1 MNKEKNTQFGLIG
14 FPLNNSFS
22 VDYFTKKFEENVLPC
37 AYKNYPIAD
46 ISTLPAFIENTLNL
60 SGLNVTKPYKTAVIP
75 YLDELATSAQ
85 KCGAVNCIQ
94 FTQTGKK
101 IGHNTDVFGFQHSLL
116 NFLGSNQNLR
126 AMVFGN
132 GGAAEAVLDVLNTLH
147 IDYIQVIRGKIN
159 HNKQINYQQLEAS
172 HYKDHQ
178 LLINTTSVGMFP
190 QVKECLNLD
199 FAEIGS
205 NHYCYDLIYL
215 PERTIFLEQ
224 AAAQGAKIKNGLEM
238 LHLQADA
245 AYDIW
250 MNSES

>member
-1 MNKEKNTQFGLIG
+1 MAKENNKQFGLIG
-14 FPLNNSFS
+14 FPLNNTFS
-22 VDYFTKKFEENVLPC
+22 VDFFTRKFMENGLPFS
-37 AYKNYPIAD
+37 YKNYPLPEINK
-46 ISTLPAFIENTLNL
+46 LPAFIKNTPNL
-60 SGLNVTKPYKTAVIP
+60 KGLNVTKPYKTAVIP
-75 YLDELATSAQ
+75 YLDELALSAQ

-94 FTQTGKK
+94 FTSTGKK
-101 IGHNTDVFGFQHSLL
+101 IGHNTDVYGFRHSLL
-116 NFLGSNQNLR
+116 NFLGSNQNLK
-126 AMVFGN
+126 AMVLGN

-190 QVKECLNLD
+190 QEQECLNLD
-199 FAEIGS
+199 FAAIGS

-250 MNSES
+250 MSSES

>member
-1 MNKEKNTQFGLIG
+1 MNKEKLKQFGLIG
-14 FPLNNSFS
+14 FPLNNNFS
-22 VDYFTKKFEENVLPC
+22 VNYFTKKFEENGLPY
-37 AYKNYPIAD
+37 AYDNYPLSDIA
-46 ISTLPAFIENTLNL
+46 SLSAFIQNTPNL

-75 YLDELATSAQ
+75 YLDELAISAK

-94 FTQTGKK
+94 FTSTGKK
-101 IGHNTDVFGFQHSLL
+101 IGHNTDIFGFQHSLL
-116 NFLGSNQNLR
+116 NFLGSNQNIN

-132 GGAAEAVLDVLNTLH
+132 GGAAMAVIDVLNTLQL
-147 IDYIQVIRGKIN
+147 DYIQVIRGEVN
-159 HNKQINYQQLEAS
+159 HNKQLNYQQLAAT
-172 HYKDHQ
+172 HYQHYQ
-178 LLINTTSVGMFP
+178 LLINTTPVGMFP
-190 QVKECLNLD
+190 HEKECLNLD

-215 PERTIFLEQ
+215 PEKTLFLEK

-245 AYDIW
+245 AYNIW